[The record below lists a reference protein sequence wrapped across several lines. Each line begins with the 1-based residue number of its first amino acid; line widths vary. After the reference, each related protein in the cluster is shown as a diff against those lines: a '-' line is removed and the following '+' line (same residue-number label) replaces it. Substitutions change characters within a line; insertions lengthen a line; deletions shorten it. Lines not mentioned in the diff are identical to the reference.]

1 MTTLASLIMIAALR
15 ARDIWL
21 FVVWSVSHS
30 RSPQDSLSASLGR
43 FTRFA
48 FATWRYFPRR
58 TTRQNRVAR
67 GELNGSE
74 PLRQARPSYRPHNG
88 TLVRSSPPHGS
99 PAGRVTS
106 SERIS
111 QAGNFPSIFWNYI
124 QRWPLTRLSQA
135 APRAGHRGPRRW
147 PEVVA
152 RKGRHVRD
160 TRPRSPRSSA
170 GARPTPARR
179 AKRLVLSGRRLAPVL
194 WPTIR
199 RGRRRRRSPIPSQFP
214 FLPTR

>member
-1 MTTLASLIMIAALR
+1 MIAALTSKR
-15 ARDIWL
+15 HLAFRRL
-21 FVVWSVSHS
+21 VGFAFSVS
-30 RSPQDSLSASLGR
+30 QDSLSASLGR

-48 FATWRYFPRR
+48 FATWRYFPRVNNASKPGR
-58 TTRQNRVAR
+58 TRRVERFRATSTR
-67 GELNGSE
+67 
-74 PLRQARPSYRPHNG
+74 RPSYRPHNEP
-88 TLVRSSPPHGS
+88 TVRSSPPHGS

-106 SERIS
+106 SERICES
-111 QAGNFPSIFWNYI
+111 GNFPSIFWNYI
-124 QRWPLTRLSQA
+124 QRWPLTRSFRA

-152 RKGRHVRD
+152 RKGRRIRD

-179 AKRLVLSGRRLAPVL
+179 AKRLVLSGHRLAPVL

>member
-1 MTTLASLIMIAALR
+1 MIAALKSKR
-15 ARDIWL
+15 HLAFRRL
-21 FVVWSVSHS
+21 VGFAFSVSKILS
-30 RSPQDSLSASLGR
+30 RPLSGVSPDSLLPPGDISR
-43 FTRFA
+43 
-48 FATWRYFPRR
+48 RR

-67 GELNGSE
+67 GELKVFE
-74 PLRQARPSYRPHNG
+74 PLRRARSSYRPHDLP
-88 TLVRSSPPHGS
+88 TVRSRPPHGS

-111 QAGNFPSIFWNYI
+111 KAGNFPSIFWNYI
-124 QRWPLTRLSQA
+124 QRWLLTRLSQA

-152 RKGRHVRD
+152 RKGRRIRD

-179 AKRLVLSGRRLAPVL
+179 TKRSVLVGGHRLAPVL
-194 WPTIR
+194 WPIR
-199 RGRRRRRSPIPSQFP
+199 RGRRGRRSPIPSQFP

>member
-1 MTTLASLIMIAALR
+1 MIAALTSKR
-15 ARDIWL
+15 HLAFRRL
-21 FVVWSVSHS
+21 VGFAFSVSSTKILS
-30 RSPQDSLSASLGR
+30 RATCGR

-48 FATWRYFPRR
+48 FATWRYFPPANNASKPGRTRR
-58 TTRQNRVAR
+58 VERFRATSTSAFVLSSPQR
-67 GELNGSE
+67 
-74 PLRQARPSYRPHNG
+74 
-88 TLVRSSPPHGS
+88 TLVRSSPPHES

-106 SERIS
+106 SERICES
-111 QAGNFPSIFWNYI
+111 GNFPSIFWNYI
-124 QRWPLTRLSQA
+124 QRCFLTRSFRA

-147 PEVVA
+147 PKGVA
-152 RKGRHVRD
+152 RKGRRIRD
-160 TRPRSPRSSA
+160 ARPRSPRSSA

-194 WPTIR
+194 WPIR